1 VSEAW
6 KNLGQEERDT
16 FEELARK
23 DKARFEIEK
32 RMYSGPWKVSAEK
45 IRDPKAPKR
54 PCSAFLSFSNQMREK
69 VKKRLLDASSADIL
83 RELAKMWKDSPDRD
97 FFIAR
102 ELACRQ
108 EYKIA
113 IAKWRA
119 TQSKPTEDARQHRE
133 DLALQT
139 LDAQEDHCSTT
150 YELEAAPCSI
160 DFQASCPPTYYTFP
174 PMASFPSADGR
185 NFEGMSLNLSILNNL
200 NSLHQ
205 NKDNF
210 LGMHNNSSL
219 SKLSAN
225 GTTTLSNSLADMM
238 QISIFPQPI
247 DSYSTLNHS
256 SNLLGS
262 FADNQS
268 LQQHQLQLQQ
278 LQLQQHQLLQRHQQ
292 LQQLQYQQRHQDS
305 QLDFSS
311 HPW

>member
-1 VSEAW
+1 M
-6 KNLGQEERDT
+6 
-16 FEELARK
+16 ARK

-97 FFIAR
+97 IFIAR

-133 DLALQT
+133 DLALKT
-139 LDAQEDHCSTT
+139 LDAQEDHCST

-160 DFQASCPPTYYTFP
+160 DFQASRPPTYYTFP
-174 PMASFPSADGR
+174 SMANLPSADGR
-185 NFEGMSLNLSILNNL
+185 NFECLSSNLSILNNL

-210 LGMHNNSSL
+210 LGMHSNSSL
-219 SKLSAN
+219 SKFSAN

-247 DSYSTLNHS
+247 DSYNTLSHS

-262 FADNQS
+262 LADNQS